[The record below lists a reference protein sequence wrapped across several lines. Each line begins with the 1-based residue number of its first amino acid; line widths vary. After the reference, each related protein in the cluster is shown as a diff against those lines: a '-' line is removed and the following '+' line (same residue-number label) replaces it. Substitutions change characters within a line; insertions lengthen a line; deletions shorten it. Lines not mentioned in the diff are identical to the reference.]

1 MLKLEQLTCQK
12 KNLVYYKYS
21 IILYQMYQ
29 GHPFQLNER
38 IREKKTTTVV
48 VAVVAAVVTNIS
60 PATMY
65 TCIHQNVVHTF

>member
-21 IILYQMYQ
+21 IILYQ
-29 GHPFQLNER
+29 GHPFQFNER

-48 VAVVAAVVTNIS
+48 VAVVAAVVTNIN

-65 TCIHQNVVHTF
+65 TCIHQNVMHTF